1 MAVGIPVH
9 LLFTVAAQ
17 LLHIEPGHVNPLF
30 PIRLEN
36 AGIRH
41 LKASHYALMMHR
53 HHDRLDW
60 SSEKNAALYASAR
73 NNKTTYV
80 ETGLRQ

>member
-1 MAVGIPVH
+1 
-9 LLFTVAAQ
+9 
-17 LLHIEPGHVNPLF
+17 
-30 PIRLEN
+30 
-36 AGIRH
+36 
-41 LKASHYALMMHR
+41 MMHR